1 MSDLEHLVDDL
12 DKPLWGALAFSRVIG
27 RSESETN
34 YLLIKRRID
43 ASKNG
48 GRWVSKARRLLR
60 ARSSATN
67 KTSKHLKR

>member
-1 MSDLEHLVDDL
+1 MSDLDTIVDDL
-12 DKPLWGALAFSRVIG
+12 DKPIWGASAFSRVIG

-48 GRWVSKARRLLR
+48 GRWVSTPRRLLR
-60 ARSSATN
+60 SLERDQKAS
-67 KTSKHLKR
+67 

>member
-1 MSDLEHLVDDL
+1 MSDLDTIVDDL
-12 DKPLWGALAFSRVIG
+12 DKPIWGASAFSRVIG

-48 GRWVSKARRLLR
+48 CRWVSTPRRLLR
-60 ARSSATN
+60 SLERDQKAS
-67 KTSKHLKR
+67 